1 MHRFGPASSHT
12 AYREN
17 NPPRYLHEP
26 LDRPVS
32 AQAHYGQQ
40 YAYAPQ
46 YAPVTRPVIEQKV
59 YTERITP
66 QAPPP
71 PPPLPSAPR
80 QQHHH
85 SAYPSSAPSKQ
96 ENHDLRVKVAD
107 LQMRIDRLLKG
118 RDDVEAEGSATITM
132 WDELLTQIC
141 DLYAI
146 TVNKVEIEA
155 YPVGEYT
162 WVLIVESSSPRQ
174 VATLSLFIV
183 YVSLFHSHK
192 LPTQIKQFIE
202 LT

>member
-1 MHRFGPASSHT
+1 MQRFGPAASHT

-32 AQAHYGQQ
+32 AQAHYGRQ
-40 YAYAPQ
+40 YAYVPQ

-59 YTERITP
+59 YNERITP

-71 PPPLPSAPR
+71 PPTTQ

-85 SAYPSSAPSKQ
+85 SVYPSSSPIKQ

-118 RDDVEAEGSATITM
+118 RDDIEAEGSATITM

-146 TVNKVEIEA
+146 TVNKV
-155 YPVGEYT
+155 
-162 WVLIVESSSPRQ
+162 R
-174 VATLSLFIV
+174 
-183 YVSLFHSHK
+183 
-192 LPTQIKQFIE
+192 
-202 LT
+202 